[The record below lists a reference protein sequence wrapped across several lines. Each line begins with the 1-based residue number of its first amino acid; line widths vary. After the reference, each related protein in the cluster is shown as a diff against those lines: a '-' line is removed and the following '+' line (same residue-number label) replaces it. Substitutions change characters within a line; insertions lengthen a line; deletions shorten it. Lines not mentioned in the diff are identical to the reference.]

1 MGWEGVAEGERR
13 GRGGRKYW
21 WRNRGKQERS
31 VERQNED
38 GCKCERQIV
47 VKEREMQKEENGL
60 LEGMVEVGKEVEK
73 TAEKGILSVLN
84 E

>member
-1 MGWEGVAEGERR
+1 
-13 GRGGRKYW
+13 
-21 WRNRGKQERS
+21 
-31 VERQNED
+31 
-38 GCKCERQIV
+38 
-47 VKEREMQKEENGL
+47 MQKGENGL

>member
-1 MGWEGVAEGERR
+1 MAEGDRR
-13 GRGGRKYW
+13 GRGNRVYW
-21 WRNRGKQERS
+21 WKNKGKQERS
-31 VERQNED
+31 PERQKED

-47 VKEREMQKEENGL
+47 VREREMQKEENGL